1 MASTNYSHD
10 STQASVSE
18 VVRAVVRELR
28 ELRTRYREVNTR
40 IRHLRITVDTLQQ
53 LDGNVL
59 YVSSDREQLSPAL
72 DDCPTASD
80 PSAADFAV
88 DRSSHACTGNGN
100 PELRRACRIA
110 LLETNDAISD
120 SEIYARIV
128 RRGSYSFP
136 CAESAARA
144 VAEELHAMLVLGEL
158 RRVGNLATQAWQR
171 TEENNQ

>member
-1 MASTNYSHD
+1 MASTNYPHD

-53 LDGNVL
+53 LDGNVSS
-59 YVSSDREQLSPAL
+59 VSSDREQLSPAL
-72 DDCPTASD
+72 NDCPTASD
-80 PSAADFAV
+80 PFAGDFAP
-88 DRSSHACTGNGN
+88 DLSSHMATDKENRG
-100 PELRRACRIA
+100 LRRACRIA

-120 SEIYARIV
+120 AEIYARIV

-136 CAESAARA
+136 CADSAARA
-144 VAEELHAMLVLGEL
+144 IAEELHAMLVLGEL

-171 TEENNQ
+171 IEENNQ